1 MLGLGFYVT
10 HSYERASQINGTV
23 KFKDFK
29 KVFFH
34 LSINNVVKGN

>member
-29 KVFFH
+29 KSVFSF
-34 LSINNVVKGN
+34 IDK